1 MSKSVVPSIST
12 WQFNSSPSATRCHLA
27 TSGDSGSRQTLYT
40 SELGV
45 SHRKTEWTQSA
56 SSSGDEKLVD
66 KSHSVECDTK
76 GDEDL
81 VDKIQSVDCETM
93 DLGRQRCRVR
103 HDESSSERTAVRGLR
118 KMYWWRRWRRR
129 GVISQRKQC
138 ALDNGHEIMCSD
150 SDVAS
155 LLQTPIF
162 THTENEKNMK
172 MVKKDE
178 TLPTCFFFFQNR
190 YVSTILGDRNANI
203 AMYQVY
209 PIALFLSPYFFDQSV
224 T

>member
-1 MSKSVVPSIST
+1 M
-12 WQFNSSPSATRCHLA
+12 
-27 TSGDSGSRQTLYT
+27 
-40 SELGV
+40 
-45 SHRKTEWTQSA
+45 
-56 SSSGDEKLVD
+56 D

-138 ALDNGHEIMCSD
+138 ALDDGHEIMCSD

-162 THTENEKNMK
+162 THTENEKNMENGQK
-172 MVKKDE
+172 RRNFTNMFFSFSKTGMSAPSWAIGTPTLRCIMFTRSLSSYHDTFSTSPSHRYIHAATKNMSHSCDCKKK
-178 TLPTCFFFFQNR
+178 TNHRLVCH
-190 YVSTILGDRNANI
+190 V
-203 AMYQVY
+203 
-209 PIALFLSPYFFDQSV
+209 
-224 T
+224 

>member
-1 MSKSVVPSIST
+1 MILRIGSDHTEEKGLGSPCGPSHTGTNTGEEVFCTVLCLGLLGAAPASLKVISMQV
-12 WQFNSSPSATRCHLA
+12 WPQRLFWFDEEVAT
-27 TSGDSGSRQTLYT
+27 
-40 SELGV
+40 
-45 SHRKTEWTQSA
+45 
-56 SSSGDEKLVD
+56 SSGDEKLV
-66 KSHSVECDTK
+66 DTK

-93 DLGRQRCRVR
+93 DLGRQRFRVR

-118 KMYWWRRWRRR
+118 KMCWWRRWRRN

-138 ALDNGHEIMCSD
+138 ALGDGHEIRCFD

-162 THTENEKNMK
+162 THTENDKNIK

-178 TLPTCFFFFQNR
+178 TLPTCFLLFPKQ
-190 YVSTILGDRNANI
+190 ICQHHLGR
-203 AMYQVY
+203 
-209 PIALFLSPYFFDQSV
+209 
-224 T
+224 